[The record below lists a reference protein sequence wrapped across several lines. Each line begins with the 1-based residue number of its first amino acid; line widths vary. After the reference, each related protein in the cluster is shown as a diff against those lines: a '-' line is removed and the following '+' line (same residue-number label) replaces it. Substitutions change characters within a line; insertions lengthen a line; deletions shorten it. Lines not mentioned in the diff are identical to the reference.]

1 MTVGE
6 GLLVQEEE
14 ISRKSDPD
22 IIFDDE
28 RIRRARIGSLKKKAM
43 HASTKLSHSIKRRRG
58 RVSDCRFP
66 IEDYRDAEEVESVEA
81 FRKVLISKDLLPS
94 QHDDYH
100 TMRRFLKARKFDI
113 EKALH
118 MWEEMLQWRK
128 EFGVDSILQDFNFE
142 ELDEVQRHYP
152 HGYHGVDKEG
162 RPVYI
167 ERVGKV
173 EPGKLMN
180 VTTVDRFLKYHVQG
194 FEKTFLEKFP
204 ACSIAAKRHIDTTTT
219 ILDVNGVNWMS
230 FGKVA
235 NDLLMRIQKIDGNN
249 YPETLHQMYIV
260 NAGNGFKLLWNTV
273 KGFLDPR
280 TTAKINVLGNKYQ
293 NKLLQLIDSSQL
305 PDFLGGSCTCS
316 TLGGCLRSGKGPWN
330 DPEVMKVVH
339 NMRESSTS
347 DDGDVNKHL
356 PVTLPIFKAVNNE
369 ICSAE
374 SGSDFE
380 DLRSSTSLRT
390 SALIQSVPLGEH
402 VRMADP
408 AAVHK
413 LDEPVGASV
422 RAGNVASGGGNIST
436 VLATQ
441 PTDLISHLK
450 RLGVTFVLKLL
461 AVLHLVLYMLSKMWE
476 RGNMV
481 KPSEENQCHTDLIN
495 PVAQDQVASIPVED
509 ETETVRPYMQRLQ
522 RLEEL
527 VTEIS
532 NKPVKIPVEKE
543 DILMESLNRIKGIE
557 FDLQKTKRAL
567 HATSSKHVELAQSL
581 ENLKEPGIRK
591 RNSCWYRNCG
601 GSYSSE
607 A

>member
-1 MTVGE
+1 MTVIGE

-22 IIFDDE
+22 IIFEDE

-81 FRKVLISKDLLPS
+81 FRKVLVAKDLLPS
-94 QHDDYH
+94 QHDHYH

-128 EFGVDSILQDFNFE
+128 EYGVDSILQDFNFE
-142 ELDEVQRHYP
+142 EHDEVQRHYP

-167 ERVGKV
+167 ERVGRV

-273 KGFLDPR
+273 RGFLDPR

-316 TLGGCLRSGKGPWN
+316 TLGGCLKSGKGPWN

-356 PVTLPIFKAVNNE
+356 PVTLPISKAVNNE

-380 DLRSSTSLRT
+380 DLRSSTRLRT
-390 SALIQSVPLGEH
+390 SALIQLGPLGEQ
-402 VRMADP
+402 VRMGDP
-408 AAVHK
+408 VAVHK
-413 LDEPVGASV
+413 LDKPVGVSA
-422 RAGNVASGGGNIST
+422 RAGNIDSGDGNIST
-436 VLATQ
+436 ATQ
-441 PTDLISHLK
+441 PTNLISYLK

-461 AVLHLVLYMLSKMWE
+461 AVLQLVLYLLSKMRE
-476 RGNMV
+476 GGNMV
-481 KPSEENQCHTDLIN
+481 NPSEVNHCHTDLIN
-495 PVAQDQVASIPVED
+495 SVTQDQVASKPVED
-509 ETETVRPYMQRLQ
+509 ETVRPYMQRLQ

-532 NKPVKIPVEKE
+532 NKPVKIPLEKE
-543 DILMESLNRIKGIE
+543 DILLESLNRIKGIE

-567 HATSSKHVELAQSL
+567 HATSSKQVELAQSL

-591 RNSCWYRNCG
+591 RNSCLYRNCR
-601 GSYSSE
+601 GSYSPG

>member
-1 MTVGE
+1 MTAGGE
-6 GLLVQEEE
+6 GILVHQEEE

-22 IIFDDE
+22 IIFDEE

-43 HASTKLSHSIKRRRG
+43 HASNKLSHSIKRRRG

-66 IEDYRDAEEVESVEA
+66 IEDFRDEEEVESVEA
-81 FRKVLISKDLLPS
+81 FRKVLVAKDLLPS
-94 QHDDYH
+94 QHDHYH

-118 MWEEMLQWRK
+118 MWEEMLQWRI
-128 EFGVDSILQDFNFE
+128 ENGVDSILQDFTFE
-142 ELDEVQRHYP
+142 EIDEVQRHYP

-173 EPGKLMN
+173 EPSKLMN

-260 NAGNGFKLLWNTV
+260 NSGNGFKLLWNTV

-280 TTAKINVLGNKYQ
+280 TTAKINVLGTKYQ

-316 TLGGCLRSGKGPWN
+316 NLGGCLRSGKGPWN

-347 DDGDVNKHL
+347 DDGDGNKHL
-356 PVTLPIFKAVNNE
+356 PVKLPISKAVNNE

-374 SGSDFE
+374 SGSDFD
-380 DLRSSTSLRT
+380 DLRSSTGVRT
-390 SALIQSVPLGEH
+390 SALIKLNPLGED
-402 VRMADP
+402 VRMVDP

-413 LDEPVGASV
+413 LDEPVGGCV
-422 RAGNVASGGGNIST
+422 RVGNVDSGDGTIST

-441 PTDLISHLK
+441 PTNVISHLVN
-450 RLGVTFVLKLL
+450 LLLKLL
-461 AVLHLVLYMLSKMWE
+461 AVLHLLLSMLCKMRE
-476 RGNMV
+476 VGNTV
-481 KPSEENQCHTDLIN
+481 NQSQQNQSDTDLIN
-495 PVAQDQVASIPVED
+495 LVAQDQVASLPVED
-509 ETETVRPYMQRLQ
+509 ETVRPYMQRLQ

-527 VTEIS
+527 VTQIS
-532 NKPVKIPVEKE
+532 NKPVKIPLEKE
-543 DILMESLNRIKGIE
+543 DILLESLNRIKGIE

-567 HATSSKHVELAQSL
+567 HATSSKQVELAQSL
-581 ENLKEPGIRK
+581 ENLKEPGVRK

-601 GSYSSE
+601 GSYSSG